1 MAESAA
7 HKWGQIIGD
16 LLQLSLREEL
26 QKVADRHQ
34 LYLDYQRDRPAR
46 KGSRVSWQDRFGNS
60 HDLDYVFERGGT
72 DTTIGQPAAFI
83 EVAWRR
89 YTKHSKNK
97 AQEIQGAVLALAET
111 YSHFRPFLGIVL
123 AGEFTGNALA
133 QLRSHA
139 FSVFH
144 IPYADIMKAFASVG
158 IDAAYDEDTPERRF
172 REKIKQYQALSP
184 QQIDNLKQAL
194 LTSPRPDQS
203 PLQDFI
209 VTLEASLSRRILGI
223 TVLVLHGQPQQIAS
237 AVEAIEYLQS
247 YEDSRPN
254 TARAIKYEIDVRY
267 NNGDVIQGIFQAK
280 DAAIS
285 FLRRSAV

>member
-1 MAESAA
+1 MAESSA

-34 LYLDYQRDRPAR
+34 LYLDYQRERPAR
-46 KGSRVSWQDRFGNS
+46 KGSRVSWQDRYGNS

-72 DTTIGQPAAFI
+72 DTTIGEAAAFI

-111 YSHFRPFLGIVL
+111 YHHFHPFLGIVL
-123 AGEFTGNALA
+123 AGEFTRNAVV

-144 IPYADIMKAFASVG
+144 ISYADIMSAFASVG
-158 IDAAYDEDTPERRF
+158 IDAHFDERTAERRF
-172 REKIKQYQALSP
+172 REKIKQYRALTPPQLVKFKEALLASP
-184 QQIDNLKQAL
+184 QPGSA
-194 LTSPRPDQS
+194 
-203 PLQDFI
+203 PLQEFLA
-209 VTLEASLSRRILGI
+209 TLEASLARYIVGI
-223 TVLVLHGQPQQIAS
+223 TVLVLHGQPQQMPSVA
-237 AVEAIEYLQS
+237 EAIQYLES
-247 YEDSRPN
+247 YQESGPCS
-254 TARAIKYEIDVRY
+254 AAAIKYQIDVRY
-267 NNGDVIQGIFQAK
+267 SNGDVIHGVFQAK
-280 DAAIS
+280 EAAIR
-285 FLRRSAV
+285 FLRRPIA

>member
-26 QKVADRHQ
+26 QKAANRHQ

-111 YSHFRPFLGIVL
+111 YGHFRPFLGIIL
-123 AGEFTGNALA
+123 AGQFTGNALV

-139 FSVFH
+139 FDVFH
-144 IPYADIMKAFASVG
+144 IPYDDILKAFASVG

-172 REKIKQYQALSP
+172 REKIKQYQSLSS
-184 QQIDNLKQAL
+184 QQIDNLKQGL

-209 VTLEASLSRRILGI
+209 ATLDLSLSRCIVGI

-237 AVEAIEYLQS
+237 VAEAIQYLQT
-247 YEDSRPN
+247 YEDSRPS
-254 TARAIKYEIDVRY
+254 TAKAIKYEIDVRY
-267 NNGDVIQGIFQAK
+267 NNGDVIHGIFQAK
-280 DAAIS
+280 DAAIH
-285 FLRRSAV
+285 FLQRSIV